1 MNYVS
6 NERQWLLI
14 QGSTER
20 LAFLHVYIAC
30 QSKKSEDY
38 LQWNEDLFHLLTE
51 ETLLLK
57 SQGFTILALGD
68 FNTRVGQLP
77 GLEGNTPDTNKNFP
91 MFMAFVQAANLVIIN
106 TLPIT
111 KGLFTRFMNGSNLPG
126 TKSLLDYCLRDSAS
140 VHTVSSFIIDADA
153 RYACG
158 SDHALLEVDIS
169 FGQRKS
175 LHWSVQEAI
184 QYNFSAKTNFKKFR
198 ECLDMVSSSV
208 SSDDFASLS
217 TEAMLSHLVSSL
229 KKSGI
234 NTFGLKN
241 KRKKTSQK
249 LPSYV
254 IELIK
259 TKNFQCKRLKEAYI
273 RGDEF
278 IIQQYVKS
286 IENLK
291 NEIKTQIAIVKIK
304 KDRRL
309 DPNYFVM
316 ILVEENFGLFS
327 EAKCLL
333 LAT

>member
-111 KGLFTRFMNGSNLPG
+111 KGLFTRIMNGSNLPG

-140 VHTVSSFIIDADA
+140 VHTVNQWWHE
-153 RYACG
+153 C
-158 SDHALLEVDIS
+158 VT
-169 FGQRKS
+169 
-175 LHWSVQEAI
+175 SV
-184 QYNFSAKTNFKKFR
+184 
-198 ECLDMVSSSV
+198 
-208 SSDDFASLS
+208 
-217 TEAMLSHLVSSL
+217 
-229 KKSGI
+229 
-234 NTFGLKN
+234 
-241 KRKKTSQK
+241 
-249 LPSYV
+249 
-254 IELIK
+254 
-259 TKNFQCKRLKEAYI
+259 
-273 RGDEF
+273 
-278 IIQQYVKS
+278 
-286 IENLK
+286 
-291 NEIKTQIAIVKIK
+291 
-304 KDRRL
+304 
-309 DPNYFVM
+309 
-316 ILVEENFGLFS
+316 
-327 EAKCLL
+327 
-333 LAT
+333 